1 MGKRLALLAT
11 QRNKNVTRSV
21 TNSMYSSSEVSA
33 AFYKINPFSGLTQLT
48 GRQDVHPRS
57 GVGLLVVT
65 T

>member
-21 TNSMYSSSEVSA
+21 TNSTHSSSEVSA
-33 AFYKINPFSGLTQLT
+33 AFYKINPLSAPTQLT
-48 GRQDVHPRS
+48 GRQDVYPRS
-57 GVGLLVVT
+57 DVGLLVVT